1 MLNKKVEEAMN
12 KQINAELWSAYLYLS
27 MSAYFES
34 QNSPGFA
41 NWMRVQYQEEVSH
54 AMKFFDYINER
65 GGKVKLMAIAEVQ
78 TDWKDAIDIFEETL
92 AHEQKVT
99 GMINNLV
106 DLAITEKD
114 HVSNNMLQWY
124 VDEQVEE
131 EANAEN
137 LLQQLKMIK
146 DNQPALLILD
156 RELKQ
161 RAFIGEIKKEK
172 NNIK

>member
-1 MLNKKVEEAMN
+1 MLNKKVEQELN

-34 QNSPGFA
+34 QNLPGFA

-65 GGKVKLMAIAEVQ
+65 GGRVNLMPIAEVK
-78 TDWKDAIDIFEETL
+78 TDWKDAIDIFKETL

-99 GMINNLV
+99 GMINDLV
-106 DLAITEKD
+106 DLAIVEKD
-114 HVSNNMLQWY
+114 HASNNMLQWY

-131 EANAEN
+131 EANADA
-137 LLQQLKMIK
+137 LLQQLKMLNN
-146 DNQPALLILD
+146 NQQGLLMLD
-156 RELKQ
+156 KELQ
-161 RAFIGEIKKEK
+161 SRAFVDETKEV
-172 NNIK
+172 NN